1 MAGFDPFSGAYDT
14 LLGDSSVRLF
24 GRPMWDIVLR
34 TLEEGRVD
42 PYDDDPSAEGAILP
56 RLGENDFLVKQLSS
70 EEAQLARIMAFSYQN
85 QIFDL
90 ARPAIFLVHGVG
102 TPVEFVKEGTKVVE
116 TTFLRRMPTYT
127 DRTGVV
133 GQSGSFGPSIRVWLY
148 DRADFTVRLDSETGT
163 FERVLLDVELGSVQS
178 GSMGAGDGD
187 EVPPPRPP
195 RRRRWRGAGD

>member
-1 MAGFDPFSGAYDT
+1 MEGFNPYSGAYDT

-34 TLEEGRVD
+34 KLDDGRVA
-42 PYDDDPSAEGAILP
+42 PYGEDPSGAILP
-56 RLGENDFLVKQLSS
+56 RLSENDFLVKQISS
-70 EEAQLARIMAFSYQN
+70 EEAQLARILAFSYQN

-90 ARPAIFLVHGVG
+90 ARPAIFLVHGLG
-102 TPVEFVKEGTKVVE
+102 SPVEFIKEGTKKVE

-127 DRTGVV
+127 DRSGVA
-133 GQSGSFGPSIRVWLY
+133 GQTGSFGLSIRVWLY